1 MASKRKNKKQI
12 WMSVVALLLIA
23 LTASGIAYSWIEGG
37 TTYTMETEEEKGI
50 TIKAPQNYQGTLNLQ
65 PGTSK
70 ALDIIKYDVDT
81 TNYSDLIFS
90 PMSSNDGE
98 SFLIPDAFD
107 ASGNAVRYRSTTTND
122 VGKSYIDFSFEYD
135 VPTNE
140 VYYVA
145 LKSEPT
151 ITATKSGT
159 VVSDVSPFRIL
170 LSNGEKSYIFAGDG
184 TANTANVVTSTGGG
198 TVSFTTAETN
208 GYILNST
215 TTKNRLFSYKDGYEG
230 NIHVAVWL
238 ESGADSTALEN
249 LRGCDVSISFEL
261 AVEIP
266 KYLIG
271 YNAATKDSSGTEL
284 ASGFTGG
291 SIQFN
296 GTNKTSKGMDK
307 ITEGSTLV
315 LKAVP
320 KTNYEFEGWYVV
332 TNGTES
338 ARKSTSAT
346 WSVTPE
352 EDIYNLNYINSAR
365 NNNTYYLAKFKEK
378 PKYTINVVAS
388 PTEGGTVSVGA
399 TNTATT
405 KTYTGYKDSIAIA
418 KAVASGTYK
427 FVGWYDNADGTGTP
441 ISEEAEY
448 SFSITADKTL
458 YAKFIPSKTTTIYIE
473 KRSNFTEAN
482 GYHLWIYNDSD
493 KTKYCVGE
501 WPGSE
506 ASLDPAGSG
515 YYVYKF
521 DTADVGN
528 FRAIISNNGSHQYPA
543 DDGIDSTNDGLL
555 GEIGNTYVFT
565 ADNHLEQIGAGDMFT
580 LHVAATPAGYGT
592 AKVSGVTSF
601 VENSDQVMIRNGD
614 EVKLSATPSGSYAFI
629 GWYKDAACTQLVTS
643 EANATVTV
651 SKAANDDQEPTY
663 YAKFGTVTS
672 YTARAYAVTGT
683 TNNSSTGGTVQVDSA
698 TAGAT
703 SYKSVTSGT
712 TVTFK
717 ATAKSGYT
725 FKGWYTAATGGSKV
739 NDNTSFTATITA
751 GTTYYARF
759 EEDTTRTIYF
769 TPSSA
774 WAETDTPR
782 FAAYVWIPGG
792 ETKWYS
798 MSDGDGDGTF
808 SVAIDKKYTK
818 IIFCRMDGSNSTN
831 AWGGNVWNQTADLTL
846 PTDGKNWFKLNSGWA
861 TNGTWTTK

>member
-1 MASKRKNKKQI
+1 
-12 WMSVVALLLIA
+12 MSIVALLLIA

-37 TTYTMETEEEKGI
+37 TTYTMETEDEKGI
-50 TIKAPQNYQGTLNLQ
+50 TIEAPQNYQGTLNLQ
-65 PGTSK
+65 PGTGK
-70 ALDIIKYDVDT
+70 ALNIIKYDVDT

-90 PMSSNDGE
+90 PMSSEDGE
-98 SFLIPDAFD
+98 NFRIPDAFD
-107 ASGNAVRYRSTTTND
+107 ASGNPVRYRSTTTND

-151 ITATKSGT
+151 ITATKSG
-159 VVSDVSPFRIL
+159 VAVSDVSPFRIL
-170 LSNGEKSYIFAGDG
+170 LSNGKNKYIFSGDG
-184 TANTANVVTSTGGG
+184 TELTNSSKTVNNYIVTD
-198 TVSFTTAETN
+198 
-208 GYILNST
+208 
-215 TTKNRLFSYKDGYEG
+215 TTKNRLFSYKDGYKG
-230 NIHVAVWL
+230 NMRVAIWL

-271 YNAATKDSSGTEL
+271 YNAATKDSGGTEL
-284 ASGFTGG
+284 AAGFKGG
-291 SIQFN
+291 SIKFN

-346 WSVTPE
+346 WSVKPE

-405 KTYTGYKDSIAIA
+405 KTYTGYKDSTAVI

-448 SFSITADKTL
+448 SFSITANKTL

-473 KRSNFTEAN
+473 KRSNFTEAD

-493 KTKYCVGE
+493 KTNYCVDG
-501 WPGSE
+501 WPGSA

-521 DTADVGN
+521 DTPDVGN
-528 FRAIISNNGSHQYPA
+528 FRAIISNHGSHQYPA
-543 DDGIDSTNDGLL
+543 DDGNDSTNDGLL

-601 VENSDQVMIRNGD
+601 VENSDKVMIRNGD
-614 EVKLSATPSGSYAFI
+614 EVKLSATPSGSYTFI
-629 GWYKDAACTQLVTS
+629 GWYKDAACTQLITS
-643 EANATVTV
+643 EANDTVPVT
-651 SKAANDDQEPTY
+651 KAANDDQEPTY
-663 YAKFGTVTS
+663 YAKFGTVSS
-672 YTARAYAVTGT
+672 YTAKAIAVTDST
-683 TNNSSTGGTVQVDSA
+683 SSSSTGGTVQVDSA
-698 TAGAT
+698 TPGAT
-703 SYKSVTSGT
+703 SSKSVTSGT

-725 FKGWYTAATGGSKV
+725 FKGWYESATSTTV
-739 NDNTSFTATITA
+739 YNANTSFSEAIS
-751 GTTYYARF
+751 GNKTYYAKF
-759 EEDTTRTIYF
+759 EKNTTITVYF
-769 TPSSA
+769 TNNYGWSGTINCHYWGGSTSTNWPGVA
-774 WAETDTPR
+774 MT
-782 FAAYVWIPGG
+782 YVKQNEYNQKVYKVTIPADSTG
-792 ETKWYS
+792 
-798 MSDGDGDGTF
+798 
-808 SVAIDKKYTK
+808 
-818 IIFCRMDGSNSTN
+818 IIFNSNGSPQTVDITTNIADGKGFYISGQDGSKYKVSSY
-831 AWGGNVWNQTADLTL
+831 DY
-846 PTDGKNWFKLNSGWA
+846 S
-861 TNGTWTTK
+861 

>member
-151 ITATKSGT
+151 ITATKSGA

-473 KRSNFTEAN
+473 KRSNFTEAD

-543 DDGIDSTNDGLL
+543 DDGNDSTNDGLL

-643 EANATVTV
+643 EANATVPVT
-651 SKAANDDQEPTY
+651 KAANDDQEPTY

-672 YTARAYAVTGT
+672 YTAKAVAVSNGTSSSTTGGKVQV
-683 TNNSSTGGTVQVDSA
+683 TGGTAGASSSA
-698 TAGAT
+698 SVSSGATVTFTATKVTGYTFRGWYTGAT
-703 SYKSVTSGT
+703 SGSLVSADATYTTTISGAT
-712 TVTFK
+712 TL
-717 ATAKSGYT
+717 
-725 FKGWYTAATGGSKV
+725 
-739 NDNTSFTATITA
+739 
-751 GTTYYARF
+751 YARF
-759 EEDTTRTIYF
+759 DRVFFLKPNSNWTQ
-769 TPSSA
+769 A
-774 WAETDTPR
+774 NAR
-782 FAAYVWIPGG
+782 FAMYFFNGSTNAWV
-792 ETKWYS
+792 S
-798 MSDGDGDGTF
+798 MTDSDGDGIYEGVVPSGSWDC
-808 SVAIDKKYTK
+808 V
-818 IIFCRMDGSNSTN
+818 IFCRMNPAYTTN
-831 AWGGNVWNQTADLTL
+831 DWAYKWNQTGDLTM
-846 PTDGKNWFKLNSGWA
+846 PTGANNLYTINSGQWDSGQ
-861 TNGTWTTK
+861 NGSWSAK

>member
-1 MASKRKNKKQI
+1 MTSKRKNIKQI

-65 PGTSK
+65 PGTGK

-98 SFLIPDAFD
+98 NFLIPDAFD

-145 LKSEPT
+145 LKTKPT
-151 ITATKSGT
+151 ITATKSGAA
-159 VVSDVSPFRIL
+159 VSDVSPFRIL
-170 LSNGEKSYIFAGDG
+170 LSNGKNKYIFSGDG
-184 TANTANVVTSTGGG
+184 TELTNSSKTVNNYIVTD
-198 TVSFTTAETN
+198 
-208 GYILNST
+208 
-215 TTKNRLFSYKDGYEG
+215 TTKNRLFSYKDGYKG
-230 NIHVAVWL
+230 NMRVAIWL
-238 ESGADSTALEN
+238 ESGADRDALGD
-249 LRGCDVSISFEL
+249 LRGCDVTISFEL

-271 YNAATKDSSGTEL
+271 YNAATMENEQDFML
-284 ASGFTGG
+284 NGFTGG
-291 SIQFN
+291 SIKFN

-315 LKAVP
+315 LEAVP
-320 KTNYEFEGWYVV
+320 ATNYEFVGWYLIE
-332 TNGTES
+332 NGT
-338 ARKSTSAT
+338 AT
-346 WSVTPE
+346 TVEPLSK
-352 EDIYNLNYINSAR
+352 DAIYKPTIEKDVFNLIYVNNVKG
-365 NNNTYYLAKFKEK
+365 NNTHYEARFKVK
-378 PKYTINVVAS
+378 AKYTINVVAS
-388 PTEGGTVSVGA
+388 PTDGGTVSVGA

-405 KTYTGYKDSIAIA
+405 KTYTGYKDSTAIA

-441 ISEEAEY
+441 ISEKAEY
-448 SFSITADKTL
+448 SFSITANKTL

-473 KRSNFTEAN
+473 KRSNFTEAY

-493 KTKYCVGE
+493 KTKYCAGE

-543 DDGIDSTNDGLL
+543 DDHNDSTNDGLL

-580 LHVAATPAGYGT
+580 LHVAATPSAGGT

-614 EVKLSATPSGSYAFI
+614 EVKLSATPSGSYSFI

-663 YAKFGTVTS
+663 YAKFEKES
-672 YTARAYAVTGT
+672 
-683 TNNSSTGGTVQVDSA
+683 
-698 TAGAT
+698 
-703 SYKSVTSGT
+703 
-712 TVTFK
+712 
-717 ATAKSGYT
+717 
-725 FKGWYTAATGGSKV
+725 
-739 NDNTSFTATITA
+739 
-751 GTTYYARF
+751 
-759 EEDTTRTIYF
+759 TTRTIYF

-774 WAETDTPR
+774 WAGTANPR
-782 FAAYVWIPGG
+782 FAAYVWIPDG

-808 SVAIDKKYTK
+808 SVAIDKKYTMV
-818 IIFCRMDGSNSTN
+818 IFCRMNGSNSTN
-831 AWGGNVWNQTADLTL
+831 AWGSNVWNKTADLTL

>member
-1 MASKRKNKKQI
+1 MTSKKSNKKQI

-23 LTASGIAYSWIEGG
+23 LSASGIAYSWIEGG
-37 TTYTMETEEEKGI
+37 TTYTMETEDKKGI

-65 PGTSK
+65 PGTGK

-90 PMSSNDGE
+90 PMSSEDGE
-98 SFLIPDAFD
+98 NFLIPDAFD

-151 ITATKSGT
+151 ITATKSGAA
-159 VVSDVSPFRIL
+159 VSDVSPFRIL
-170 LSNGEKSYIFAGDG
+170 LSNGKKSYIFAGDG
-184 TANTANVVTSTGGG
+184 TANTANVVTSTGGD
-198 TVSFTTAETN
+198 TVDFTTAETD

-238 ESGADSTALEN
+238 ESGANRDALDD

-271 YNAATKDSSGTEL
+271 YNAATEDSSGTEL
-284 ASGFTGG
+284 AAGFTGG

-346 WSVTPE
+346 WNVKPE

-405 KTYTGYKDSIAIA
+405 KTYTGYKDSTAIA

-448 SFSITADKTL
+448 SFSITANKTL

-473 KRSNFTEAN
+473 KRSSFTEAN

-493 KTKYCVGE
+493 KTMYSENV
-501 WPGSE
+501 WPGSK

-521 DTADVGN
+521 DTPDVGN
-528 FRAIISNNGSHQYPA
+528 FRAIISNHGSHQYPK
-543 DDGIDSTNDGLL
+543 DDGNANTNDGLL

-580 LHVAATPAGYGT
+580 LHVAATPSAGGT

-601 VENSDQVMIRNGD
+601 VENSDKVMIRNGD
-614 EVKLSATPSGSYAFI
+614 EVKLSATPSGSYTFI
-629 GWYKDAACTQLVTS
+629 GWYKDAACTQLITS
-643 EANATVTV
+643 EANDTVPVT
-651 SKAANDDQEPTY
+651 KAANDDQEPTY
-663 YAKFGTVTS
+663 YAKFGTVSS
-672 YTARAYAVTGT
+672 YTAKAIAVTDST
-683 TNNSSTGGTVQVDSA
+683 SSSSTGGTVQVDSA
-698 TAGAT
+698 TDGAT
-703 SYKSVTSGT
+703 SSKSVTSGT

-725 FKGWYTAATGGSKV
+725 FKGWYESATSTTV
-739 NDNTSFTATITA
+739 YNANTSFSEAIS
-751 GTTYYARF
+751 GNKTYYAKF
-759 EEDTTRTIYF
+759 EKNTTITVYF
-769 TPSSA
+769 TNNYGWSGTINCHYWGGSTSTNWPGVA
-774 WAETDTPR
+774 MT
-782 FAAYVWIPGG
+782 YVKQNEYNQKVYKVTIPADSTG
-792 ETKWYS
+792 
-798 MSDGDGDGTF
+798 
-808 SVAIDKKYTK
+808 
-818 IIFCRMDGSNSTN
+818 IIFNSNGSPQTVDITTNIADGKGFYISGQDGSKYKVSSY
-831 AWGGNVWNQTADLTL
+831 DY
-846 PTDGKNWFKLNSGWA
+846 S
-861 TNGTWTTK
+861 